1 MEPGIAFYVFSGLWG
16 TAMVAVLISAIRLC
30 YRVEERSE
38 RLRDRTGLPM
48 YAKWPQVIAN
58 LGVSRDPE
66 TQALRRRA
74 NSRFLVLLA
83 GFALFG
89 LFVQFAGPGG

>member
-16 TAMVAVLISAIRLC
+16 IAMVAVLISAIRLC

-38 RLRDRTGLPM
+38 RLRNRTGLPM
-48 YAKWPQVIAN
+48 YAMWPQVIAN
-58 LGVSRDPE
+58 RGVARDAE

-74 NSRFLVLLA
+74 NLRFLIIFA

-89 LFVQFAGPGG
+89 LITSFIGPGG

>member
-1 MEPGIAFYVFSGLWG
+1 MEPGVAFYVFSGLWG
-16 TAMVAVLISAIRLC
+16 IAMVAVLISAIRLC

-38 RLRDRTGLPM
+38 RLRNRTGLPM
-48 YAKWPQVIAN
+48 YAMWPQVIAN
-58 LGVSRDPE
+58 WGVSRDAE

-74 NSRFLVLLA
+74 VLRLLIILA

-89 LFVQFAGPGG
+89 LVLKFAGPGG